1 MTIRTFRTDTF
12 LISHLSI
19 AVAALAALP
28 SCTLSNESSGGADGL
43 NVETRQDVPSDRSI
57 ELFLTPG
64 DNLLA
69 TLVEVEAEDRD
80 VLATGNLVVGS
91 VLSEVGS
98 YYSAAINFQPGGTP
112 YVTESMQ
119 CEGSILPDA
128 IDVICA
134 NLAGGEIQ
142 LVFIDETPHF
152 AQHRVA
158 GRRLLECA
166 REAGFEYLVLEALDE
181 SAESLAR
188 RGYVSRTAS
197 GPYVREPQFAGLIED
212 GLRLGYTPI
221 SLPAGEFCTDCTP
234 VEAFSQNA
242 EPKADSLIA
251 QTLDIDPAAKVLVW
265 TGPGQAYEQPWGPR
279 PFVNSLAS
287 YVFSKSGI
295 DPYTLTQIT
304 LEPTASLG
312 PTPASGMYLA
322 SGPEN
327 GSCSGSY
334 SPGSATGLSTHDGV
348 IVHVPPRGGA
358 QGSDA
363 DRWDWL
369 HAVPENR
376 MSVTPECA
384 ACTAGQRLLI
394 QAFPT
399 NVDLA
404 DRVPADQA
412 LCQSGVAC
420 QLALP
425 PGEYQLIVWSDTAQ
439 LTSAQ
444 VTLAS
449 DSPATVTMN

>member
-1 MTIRTFRTDTF
+1 MA
-12 LISHLSI
+12 
-19 AVAALAALP
+19 AVLP
-28 SCTLSNESSGGADGL
+28 SCTLSNESSGGAEGL
-43 NVETRQDVPSDRSI
+43 NIETRQEVPSDRSV
-57 ELFLTPG
+57 ELFLTPP

-69 TLVEVEAEDRD
+69 ALVEVETEDQD

-91 VLSEVGS
+91 VLSEVGA

-119 CEGSILPDA
+119 CEGSVLPDA
-128 IDVICA
+128 VDVICA
-134 NLAGGEIQ
+134 DLADGNIQ
-142 LVFIDETPHF
+142 LLFIDETPHF

-166 REAGFEYLVLEALDE
+166 RQAGFEYLVVEALDE
-181 SAESLAR
+181 SAAALAQ
-188 RGYVSRTAS
+188 RGYVSRMAS

-212 GLRLGYTPI
+212 GLRLGYTPVG
-221 SLPAGEFCTDCTP
+221 LPAGEFCTDCTP

-251 QTLDIDPAAKVLVW
+251 QTLGIDPEAKVLVW

-295 DPYTLTQIT
+295 DPYTLTQVT

-322 SGPEN
+322 SGPDN

-348 IVHVPPRGGA
+348 IVHIPPRGGA

-369 HAVPENR
+369 HAVADQR
-376 MSVTPECA
+376 RTVTANCA
-384 ACTAGQRLLI
+384 SCTPGQRLLV
-394 QAFPT
+394 QAFPQG
-399 NVDLA
+399 VDRT
-404 DRVPADQA
+404 DRVPVDQA
-412 LCQSGVAC
+412 LCGAGEPCQMVLPSGTY
-420 QLALP
+420 QLVIWNETALP
-425 PGEYQLIVWSDTAQ
+425 SGS
-439 LTSAQ
+439 
-444 VTLAS
+444 
-449 DSPATVTMN
+449 